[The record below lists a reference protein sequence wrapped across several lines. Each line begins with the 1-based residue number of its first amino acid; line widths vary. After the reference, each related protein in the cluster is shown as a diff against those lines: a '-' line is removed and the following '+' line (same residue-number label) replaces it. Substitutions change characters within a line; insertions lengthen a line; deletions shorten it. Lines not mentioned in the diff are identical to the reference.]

1 MWAAA
6 VRVTAL
12 KTAGKHMAKL
22 SKMFGRCS
30 GGNINT
36 MPQRLFENTFK
47 CKVQN
52 VLTATF

>member
-36 MPQRLFENTFK
+36 VPQRLFENTFK